1 MLAKNGLLNME
12 DDETTTDPVIV
23 AVTFDG
29 RKISRFFS
37 HVTGGF
43 KLVDHRCRDPKKG
56 TPLFSDSGVHNVQS
70 HKHCFPI
77 KVCFAK
83 DTKQLYRDEFRDFF
97 TFLKAYELEK
107 GGRIKFIFPQDMSSI
122 WKTTG

>member
-43 KLVDHRCRDPKKG
+43 KLVDHHCKDPKKV
-56 TPLFSDSGVHNVQS
+56 LL
-70 HKHCFPI
+70 CFLI
-77 KVCFAK
+77 QELIMF
-83 DTKQLYRDEFRDFF
+83 
-97 TFLKAYELEK
+97 KATNIAL
-107 GGRIKFIFPQDMSSI
+107 Q
-122 WKTTG
+122 